1 MQDSYITFFFSQIIL
16 LKYTFSYLKKYY
28 TFNKIETFI
37 FNNFISTPMKL
48 ELNDQQKMIQKMVRE
63 FADKEVGPIAA
74 ELDKKEEYPH
84 KTLDKMAKLGLLG
97 IIIPTEYGGAGL
109 DTISYSIVVEEIS
122 RKCAST
128 GVVTSVHN
136 SLAAWPIMKYGSDDQ
151 KKKYLPLLAKG
162 EKIGAFAGTEPN
174 AGTDLGAMKT
184 TAVLKGDKYIIN
196 GDKTFITSGS
206 EAGIIIV
213 FAVTDKNAGSKGI
226 SAFIVENTFKGYKVG
241 SIFEKLGINASKT
254 SELIF
259 ENMEVPKENLL
270 GNEGEGFK
278 IALST
283 LDVGRIGIGAQAV
296 GIAQAALDE
305 SIEYSKQRQQFNK
318 PISQFQ
324 AIQWMIADMATR
336 IEAARF
342 LVYNAS
348 YKKDLGGRI
357 SKEAA
362 MAKLFASEIAV
373 ESAVKAVQIHGGYG
387 YTKEYTVERLFRD
400 SKITEIYEGTSEV
413 QRMVIAGSILK

>member
-1 MQDSYITFFFSQIIL
+1 MFT
-16 LKYTFSYLKKYY
+16 
-28 TFNKIETFI
+28 
-37 FNNFISTPMKL
+37 NFIRTSMKL
-48 ELNDQQKMIQKMVRE
+48 ELNEQQKMIQKMVRE
-63 FADKEVGPIAA
+63 FAEKEVGPIAE
-74 ELDKKEEYPH
+74 ELDKKAEYPH
-84 KTLDKMAKLGLLG
+84 KTLEKMSKLGLLG

-109 DTISYSIVVEEIS
+109 DTISYSIVIEEIS

-128 GVVTSVHN
+128 GVITSVHN
-136 SLAAWPIMKYGSDDQ
+136 SLVAYPIMKHGTEEQ
-151 KKKYLPLLAKG
+151 KKKYLPILAKG

-174 AGTDLGAMKT
+174 AGTDLGAMQT
-184 TAVLKGDKYIIN
+184 TAKLKGDKYIIN

-206 EAGIIIV
+206 EAGILIG
-213 FAVTDKNAGSKGI
+213 FAVTDKEAGSKGI
-226 SAFIVENTFKGYKVG
+226 SAFIIENTFKGFKVG
-241 SIFEKLGINASKT
+241 SIFDKMGINANLV

-270 GNEGEGFK
+270 GKEGDGFK

-283 LDVGRIGIGAQAV
+283 LDGGRIGIASQAV

-305 SIEYSKQRQQFNK
+305 SIEYSKQRQQFGR
-318 PISQFQ
+318 PIAKFQ

-336 IEAARF
+336 IEASRL
-342 LVYNAS
+342 LVRNAA
-348 YKKDLGGRI
+348 YTKDLGGRF

-362 MAKLFASEIAV
+362 MAKLFASETAV
-373 ESAVKAVQIHGGYG
+373 DAANKAVQIHGGYG

-413 QRMVIAGSILK
+413 QKMVIAGSLLR

>member
-1 MQDSYITFFFSQIIL
+1 MSDNLIP
-16 LKYTFSYLKKYY
+16 
-28 TFNKIETFI
+28 
-37 FNNFISTPMKL
+37 TPMKL
-48 ELNDQQKMIQKMVRE
+48 ELNEQQKMIQKMVRE
-63 FADKEVGPIAA
+63 FAEKEVGPIAA
-74 ELDKKEEYPH
+74 ELDKKEEYPT
-84 KTLDKMAKLGLLG
+84 KTLKKMAKLGLLG
-97 IIIPTEYGGAGL
+97 TIVPTEYGGAGL

-136 SLAAWPIMKYGSDDQ
+136 SLVAWPIMKYGNEEQ
-151 KKKYLPLLAKG
+151 KKKYLPILAKG
-162 EKIGAFAGTEPN
+162 EEIGAFAATEPN
-174 AGTDLGAMKT
+174 AGSDLGAMQT
-184 TAVLKGDKYIIN
+184 SANLKGNKYIIN
-196 GDKTFITSGS
+196 GDKTFITSGP

-213 FAVTDKNAGSKGI
+213 FAVTDKSAGSKGI
-226 SAFIVENTFKGYKVG
+226 STFIVENKFKGYKVG
-241 SIFEKLGINASKT
+241 SIFEKLGISASRT

-270 GNEGEGFK
+270 GKEGEGFK

-283 LDVGRIGIGAQAV
+283 LDGGRIGIAAQAV

-305 SIEYSKQRQQFNK
+305 SIEYSKQRQQFGK
-318 PISQFQ
+318 PIAQFQ
-324 AIQWMIADMATR
+324 GIQWMIADMATK
-336 IEAARF
+336 IEASRY

-348 YKKDLGGRI
+348 YKKDLGERF

-362 MAKLFASEIAV
+362 MAKLFASETAV
-373 ESAVKAVQIHGGYG
+373 DSAIKAVQIHGGYG

-413 QRMVIAGSILK
+413 QRLVIAASLLR

>member
-1 MQDSYITFFFSQIIL
+1 
-16 LKYTFSYLKKYY
+16 
-28 TFNKIETFI
+28 
-37 FNNFISTPMKL
+37 MKL

-63 FADKEVGPIAA
+63 FAEKEVAPIAA
-74 ELDKKEEYPH
+74 ELDKKEEYPT
-84 KTLDKMAKLGLLG
+84 KTLQKMAKQGFLGT
-97 IIIPTEYGGAGL
+97 IVPAEYGGAGL
-109 DTISYSIVVEEIS
+109 DTVSYSIVVEEIS

-128 GVVTSVHN
+128 GVITSVHN
-136 SLAAWPIMKYGSDDQ
+136 SLVCWPIMHYGSEEQ
-151 KKKYLPLLAKG
+151 KKKYLPILAKG

-174 AGTDLGAMKT
+174 AGSDLGAMQT

-196 GDKTFITSGS
+196 GDKIFITSGS

-213 FAVTDKNAGSKGI
+213 FAVTDKSAGTKGI
-226 SAFIVENTFKGYKVG
+226 SAFIVENSFKGFKVG
-241 SIFEKLGINASKT
+241 SIYEKMGINASGT
-254 SELIF
+254 AELLF

-270 GNEGEGFK
+270 GKEGDGFK

-283 LDVGRIGIGAQAV
+283 LDGGRIGIAAQAV

-305 SIEYSKQRQQFNK
+305 SIEYSMQRQQFGR
-318 PISQFQ
+318 PIAKFQ

-336 IEAARF
+336 IEASRY
-342 LVYNAS
+342 LVYNAA
-348 YKKDLGGRI
+348 YKKDSGERI

-362 MAKLFASEIAV
+362 MAKLFASETAV
-373 ESAVKAVQIHGGYG
+373 DAAIKAVQIHGGYG

-413 QRMVIAGSILK
+413 QRMVIASSLLR

>member
-1 MQDSYITFFFSQIIL
+1 
-16 LKYTFSYLKKYY
+16 
-28 TFNKIETFI
+28 
-37 FNNFISTPMKL
+37 MKL

-63 FADKEVGPIAA
+63 FADKEIGPIAA
-74 ELDKKEEYPH
+74 DLDKKGEYPN
-84 KTLDKMAKLGLLG
+84 KILEKMAKLGLLG
-97 IIIPTEYGGAGL
+97 IIIPSNYGGAGL
-109 DTISYSIVVEEIS
+109 DTISYSIVIEEIS

-128 GVVTSVHN
+128 GVITSVHN
-136 SLAAWPIMKYGSDDQ
+136 SLASWPIMKYGTDEQ

-162 EKIGAFAGTEPN
+162 EKIGAFAATEPN

-184 TAVLKGDKYIIN
+184 TAVLKGNKYIIN
-196 GDKTFITSGS
+196 GDKTFITSGP

-270 GNEGEGFK
+270 GNKGEGYK

-283 LDVGRIGIGAQAV
+283 LDVGRIGIAAQAV

-305 SIEYSKQRQQFNK
+305 SIEYSKQRQQFNR

-324 AIQWMIADMATR
+324 AIQWMIVDMATR

-348 YKKDLGGRI
+348 YQKDLGIRI

-362 MAKLFASEIAV
+362 MAKLFASETAV
-373 ESAVKAVQIHGGYG
+373 ESAIKAVQIHGGYG
-387 YTKEYTVERLFRD
+387 YTKEYIVERLFRD